1 MSKHKIFASSL
12 AIGASIV
19 AMTGSALAQDAAP
32 PAPAPEQA
40 AEQGSAAPVSTSDIV
55 VTGSRIVRD
64 GYTAPT
70 PVTVATTEELSRTT
84 PSSIPDAL
92 NKLPQFSNSLSP
104 SKSASNFSNAPI
116 HGNVLN
122 LRGLGTPS
130 ANPKGPLRTLI
141 LFDGMRVSPT
151 EYIGTID
158 TNVLPQL
165 LMQRVDVVTGGAS
178 AQWGSDAVAGVVNFV
193 LDKKFTGIKGVA
205 QAGISDEGDNA
216 NQRLHKCVFPAYD
229 QCIKASHVF
238 NLLDARGVIS
248 VQERQS
254 YILRIRDLAKQCGEA
269 WLQTAGGG
277 AE

>member
-19 AMTGSALAQDAAP
+19 AMTGSALAQDAAA

-216 NQRLHKCVFPAYD
+216 NQRL
-229 QCIKASHVF
+229 
-238 NLLDARGVIS
+238 G
-248 VQERQS
+248 
-254 YILRIRDLAKQCGEA
+254 LAVGQDF
-269 WLQTAGGG
+269 AGGRG
-277 AE
+277 HILLSGEYSNNEGMLRSDRDYATKGYSYV